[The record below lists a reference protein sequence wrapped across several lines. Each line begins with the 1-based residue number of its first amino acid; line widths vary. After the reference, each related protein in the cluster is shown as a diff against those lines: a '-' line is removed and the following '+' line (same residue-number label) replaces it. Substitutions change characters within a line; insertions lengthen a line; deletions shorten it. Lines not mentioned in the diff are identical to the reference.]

1 VSVLFSARGA
11 AALALVLFVGG
22 GQANTAMRPQLS
34 EAQARLQTRAALLA
48 DWQPA
53 AAQPVAELPAHFSV
67 AADGSGSHRSLQAAI
82 DALPSRSAAPVAGAP
97 SRYFIRLAPGRYV
110 ENVCIHA
117 KPPLTIYGAGRE
129 PGEVRLVAGRFAAQ
143 PREAGSASPC
153 FPASSAPRHGT
164 AGSASVAVFSD
175 EVTLRQLSIV
185 NQALDGVRAGQGY
198 PPEVGEGGGAQ
209 AVALMTRGDR
219 IELDRVQLWG
229 HQDTF
234 YASRRQGEGL
244 SRVWVHDSLIAGDV
258 DFIFGDARLLLERCT
273 VLSRAG
279 RRTPGEGGIVLAPST
294 AANETIGFI
303 VQDSRFLAEAG
314 LAPGSVWLGRAWDQG
329 VAKGEWRAGPAA
341 PNGLAVV
348 RESRIGAHIHARP
361 EGVWGPSTAR
371 RPHQTEGE
379 AANRLFE
386 HRNQDLPAEQVETR
400 LHTGAGL
407 AR

>member
-1 VSVLFSARGA
+1 MGQRAI
-11 AALALVLFVGG
+11 ALALALLAGS
-22 GQANTAMRPQLS
+22 GQANPELRPQLS
-34 EAQARLQTRAALLA
+34 EGQARLHTRAALLA

-53 AAQPVAELPAHFSV
+53 AAAPLAELPAHFSV

-82 DALPSRSAAPVAGAP
+82 DALPSRSAASVAGAP
-97 SRYFIRLAPGRYV
+97 ARYFIRLAPGRYV
-110 ENVCIHA
+110 ENVCIHD

-129 PGEVRLVAGRFAAQ
+129 PGAVRLVAGRFAAQ
-143 PREAGSASPC
+143 QREAGSASPC

-175 EVTLRQLSIV
+175 ELTLRHLSIV
-185 NQALDGVRAGQGY
+185 NSAMDGVRAGQGY

-273 VLSRAG
+273 VLNRAG

-294 AANETIGFI
+294 ATNEPLGFI
-303 VQDSRFLAEAG
+303 VRDSRFLAEAG

-329 VAKGEWRAGPAA
+329 VAKGEWRASPSA

-348 RESRIGAHIHARP
+348 RESRIGAHIHARR

-386 HRNQDLPAEQVETR
+386 HRNQDLP
-400 LHTGAGL
+400 
-407 AR
+407 

>member
-1 VSVLFSARGA
+1 M
-11 AALALVLFVGG
+11 ALLLGSGHASPAL
-22 GQANTAMRPQLS
+22 RPQLPD
-34 EAQARLQTRAALLA
+34 AQARLHTRAALLA

-53 AAQPVAELPAHFSV
+53 AAAPLAKLPAHFSV
-67 AADGSGSHRSLQAAI
+67 AADGSGSHRSLQAAL
-82 DALPSRSAAPVAGAP
+82 DAIPSRSAAFAAAAP
-97 SRYFIRLAPGRYV
+97 SRYFIRIAPGSYF
-110 ENVCIHA
+110 ENICIHD
-117 KPPLTIYGAGRE
+117 KPPLTIYGAGGE
-129 PGEVRLVAGRFAAQ
+129 PGAVRLVAGRFSAQ
-143 PREAGSASPC
+143 PREPGSASPC
-153 FPASSAPRHGT
+153 FPASSAARHGT

-185 NQALDGVRAGQGY
+185 NSAMDGVRAGQGY

-234 YASRRQGEGL
+234 YASRRRASEGEVEGDGP

-294 AANETIGFI
+294 AAKEPIGFL
-303 VQDSRFLAEAG
+303 VQDSRFLAEPG

-329 VAKGEWRAGPAA
+329 VAKGEWRASPSA

-348 RESRIGAHIHARP
+348 RESRIGAHIHARR

-386 HRNQDLPAEQVETR
+386 HRNQDLP
-400 LHTGAGL
+400 
-407 AR
+407 

>member
-1 VSVLFSARGA
+1 MGRS
-11 AALALVLFVGG
+11 ALALALALLAGS
-22 GQANTAMRPQLS
+22 GQANPKLRPQLS
-34 EAQARLQTRAALLA
+34 EGQARLHTRAALLA

-53 AAQPVAELPAHFSV
+53 AAPPLGELPAHFSV

-82 DALPSRSAAPVAGAP
+82 DALPSRNAASVAGAP
-97 SRYFIRLAPGRYV
+97 TRYFIRLAPGRYV
-110 ENVCIHA
+110 ENVCIHD
-117 KPPLTIYGAGRE
+117 KPPLTIYGAGEE

-143 PREAGSASPC
+143 PREPGSASPC
-153 FPASSAPRHGT
+153 FPASSAARHGT

-175 EVTLRQLSIV
+175 EVTLRHLSIV
-185 NQALDGVRAGQGY
+185 NSALDGVRAGQGY

-234 YASRRQGEGL
+234 YASRRREGESEGSGL

-294 AANETIGFI
+294 AANEPLGFI
-303 VQDSRFLAEAG
+303 VQDSRFLAEPG

-329 VAKGEWRAGPAA
+329 VAKGEWRAGPSA

-348 RESRIGAHIHARP
+348 RESRIGAHIHARR

-379 AANRLFE
+379 AANRLLE
-386 HRNQDLPAEQVETR
+386 HRNQDVP
-400 LHTGAGL
+400 
-407 AR
+407 

>member
-1 VSVLFSARGA
+1 M
-11 AALALVLFVGG
+11 ALALALLGG
-22 GQANTAMRPQLS
+22 SGQAKPELRPQLS
-34 EAQARLQTRAALLA
+34 EGQARLQTRAALLA

-53 AAQPVAELPAHFSV
+53 AARPLAELPAHFSV
-67 AADGSGSHRSLQAAI
+67 AADGSGSHRSLQAAL
-82 DALPSRSAAPVAGAP
+82 DAIPSRSAAPVAGAP
-97 SRYFIRLAPGRYV
+97 ARYFIRLAPGRYL
-110 ENVCIHA
+110 ENVCIHD
-117 KPPLTIYGAGRE
+117 KPPLTVYGAGGE
-129 PGEVRLVAGRFAAQ
+129 PGAVRLVASRFAAQ

-175 EVTLRQLSIV
+175 EVTLRHLSIV
-185 NQALDGVRAGQGY
+185 NSALDGVRAGQGY

-234 YASRRQGEGL
+234 YASRRREGEGF

-294 AANETIGFI
+294 AASEPLGFI
-303 VQDSRFLAEAG
+303 VQDSRFLAEPG

-329 VAKGEWRAGPAA
+329 VAKGEWRASPSA
-341 PNGLAVV
+341 PNGLALV
-348 RESRIGAHIHARP
+348 RESRIGAHIHARR

-386 HRNQDLPAEQVETR
+386 HRNQDVP
-400 LHTGAGL
+400 
-407 AR
+407 

>member
-1 VSVLFSARGA
+1 LFSARGA
-11 AALALVLFVGG
+11 AALALLVLAGTA
-22 GQANTAMRPQLS
+22 QADPALRPQLS
-34 EAQARLQTRAALLA
+34 EAQGRLHTRAALLA

-53 AAQPVAELPAHFSV
+53 AAQPLAELPAHFSV

-97 SRYFIRLAPGRYV
+97 ARYFIRLAPGRYV
-110 ENVCIHA
+110 ENVCIHD
-117 KPPLTIYGAGRE
+117 KPPLTIYGAGGE
-129 PGEVRLVAGRFAAQ
+129 PGEVRLVASRFAAQ

-164 AGSASVAVFSD
+164 AGSTSVAVFSD
-175 EVTLRQLSIV
+175 EVTLRHLSIV
-185 NQALDGVRAGQGY
+185 NSAMDGVRAGHGY

-234 YASRRQGEGL
+234 YASRRREGEGL

-294 AANETIGFI
+294 AANEPIGFI
-303 VQDSRFLAEAG
+303 VLDSRFLAEAG

-329 VAKGEWRAGPAA
+329 VAKGEWRAGPSA

-348 RESRIGAHIHARP
+348 RESRIGAHIHARR

-386 HRNQDLPAEQVETR
+386 HRNQDLP
-400 LHTGAGL
+400 
-407 AR
+407 